1 MRSKRLSLM
10 FFDFLLWKCFQIRD
24 LLASIGRSKVML
36 SARRARL
43 TLSIQL
49 LNYSPLTVAVFFSLQ
64 PVVGCRQRNMC
75 FDKIWRF
82 TDYFFKHSL
91 RLGSLAK
98 RDVKAAD
105 EVTHIQLARTH
116 HQRTL

>member
-1 MRSKRLSLM
+1 MRSQRPSLW
-10 FFDFLLWKCFQIRD
+10 FFGFLLWKYFQIGN
-24 LLASIGRSKVML
+24 LLASISRSKAIL

-64 PVVGCRQRNMC
+64 AVVGRRQRNMG

-82 TDYFFKHSL
+82 TDYFFKHAL

-98 RDVKAAD
+98 R
-105 EVTHIQLARTH
+105 ER
-116 HQRTL
+116 